1 MDLYRWRARN
11 HRGEVFAGK
20 MLAVNAREVAE
31 YIKEQYGYVTLLE
44 KTERQMN
51 WRQWWPE
58 QRRLTDVVLAEFFLQ
73 LATLLKSGLP
83 LLQGLELMQ
92 GQTSGR
98 MAEVCTLL
106 AQELERGNSLAT
118 AMEKLGGDFTAAS
131 VQIVEAGEASGK
143 LTELLQ
149 ALASYYQRH
158 NELKQFIKNACIY
171 PCILVM
177 LTLLVLGFFVG
188 RVLPLFV
195 ELYAAL
201 AVEQTTTLKG
211 LNFVGQM
218 LDCYLREATSVFLL
232 LVGVLYYRRQQLKR
246 YCLALPVVK
255 DCYHKMLESRY
266 CRVLAMMLDSGIA
279 LPLAL
284 TAAATTLQAPPLV
297 AVSAAVS
304 TAVVRGVSLT
314 RAAELNS
321 ELFSATS
328 IEFIQ
333 IGEGSGQL
341 VAMLLEAAKIIE
353 QELQAKLKDVKAL
366 LEPLLLVVIALLV
379 GAIIFLIASPM
390 FELIKVMPE
399 YN

>member
-1 MDLYRWRARN
+1 
-11 HRGEVFAGK
+11 
-20 MLAVNAREVAE
+20 
-31 YIKEQYGYVTLLE
+31 
-44 KTERQMN
+44 
-51 WRQWWPE
+51 
-58 QRRLTDVVLAEFFLQ
+58 
-73 LATLLKSGLP
+73 
-83 LLQGLELMQ
+83 
-92 GQTSGR
+92 
-98 MAEVCTLL
+98 
-106 AQELERGNSLAT
+106 
-118 AMEKLGGDFTAAS
+118 
-131 VQIVEAGEASGK
+131 
-143 LTELLQ
+143 
-149 ALASYYQRH
+149 
-158 NELKQFIKNACIY
+158 
-171 PCILVM
+171 
-177 LTLLVLGFFVG
+177 
-188 RVLPLFV
+188 
-195 ELYAAL
+195 
-201 AVEQTTTLKG
+201 
-211 LNFVGQM
+211 
-218 LDCYLREATSVFLL
+218 
-232 LVGVLYYRRQQLKR
+232 
-246 YCLALPVVK
+246 
-255 DCYHKMLESRY
+255 
-266 CRVLAMMLDSGIA
+266 DSGIA